1 MAGGLMRNP
10 GLCVGFLLVSAC
22 SQLPTPSY
30 DEIQYDYMIAS
41 PYELTPAHKN
51 IYFDID
57 APDLRLP
64 EETLTL
70 NTLNLN
76 MVLNKQQAQVV
87 VYIHVANSFLISR
100 PAGLRKEVVFN
111 EQKKGTLKDV
121 AIQRAHIRTHYNI
134 EVVDVLADTLIDHF
148 NGAGNYPIEAL
159 DVFDKQL
166 NRQALKEAFLA
177 ESIVARYEVINT
189 IWKRIKIDYLK
200 NIQVIFAQ
208 EKYRLVSE
216 LESEP
221 KLALA
226 FDRLNEN
233 NKQSAAKALQIYNGL
248 IKEYKILE
256 DDYSKA
262 VTSYLDRG
270 ITVSTSIVNHQHQDR
285 YPPEL

>member
-1 MAGGLMRNP
+1 
-10 GLCVGFLLVSAC
+10 
-22 SQLPTPSY
+22 
-30 DEIQYDYMIAS
+30 
-41 PYELTPAHKN
+41 
-51 IYFDID
+51 
-57 APDLRLP
+57 
-64 EETLTL
+64 
-70 NTLNLN
+70 
-76 MVLNKQQAQVV
+76 
-87 VYIHVANSFLISR
+87 
-100 PAGLRKEVVFN
+100 
-111 EQKKGTLKDV
+111 V

-166 NRQALKEAFLA
+166 NRQTLKEAFLA

-189 IWKRIKIDYLK
+189 IWKHIKKDYLN

-226 FDRLNEN
+226 FDSLNEN

-256 DDYSKA
+256 DDYGKA